1 MTGAHRYGRPGRAGN
16 RHLSLFRDMPAYNP
30 VSLSSCLA
38 VQLNTVPKGVAQID
52 IATGV
57 ECFAPEQAPS
67 AGDSRLKVQRSAAAD
82 PSPSPE
88 FRHWQGC
95 ERAAVGGGGAGAGGR
110 DGRGR
115 SGKPLE
121 RDAASA
127 TTLAC
132 ACPVIRHASLLG
144 HTVAAIACTDACCSC
159 ESRSFLAATA
169 PYSSC
174 LDLTQVLPSQ
184 TFHHHDLH
192 GEAPDAARPGLP
204 HTRPL
209 RTRYLPVI
217 PTLPCR

>member
-16 RHLSLFRDMPAYNP
+16 RHLSLFGDMPAYNP

-95 ERAAVGGGGAGAGGR
+95 ERAAVGGGGR
-110 DGRGR
+110 RWRGRGR
-115 SGKPLE
+115 EG
-121 RDAASA
+121 
-127 TTLAC
+127 
-132 ACPVIRHASLLG
+132 
-144 HTVAAIACTDACCSC
+144 
-159 ESRSFLAATA
+159 
-169 PYSSC
+169 
-174 LDLTQVLPSQ
+174 
-184 TFHHHDLH
+184 
-192 GEAPDAARPGLP
+192 
-204 HTRPL
+204 
-209 RTRYLPVI
+209 RTRAERKTPRARCSQRNEARLC
-217 PTLPCR
+217 LPCNQACFFAWSYCRRHCMHRCLLLVRESKLPCCYCTVFFLPRLDSGSTQPDLSSP

>member
-1 MTGAHRYGRPGRAGN
+1 MLRARTSPLSWRFAAQGSAFRCRRPLPLPRIPPLAGMRA
-16 RHLSLFRDMPAYNP
+16 
-30 VSLSSCLA
+30 
-38 VQLNTVPKGVAQID
+38 
-52 IATGV
+52 
-57 ECFAPEQAPS
+57 
-67 AGDSRLKVQRSAAAD
+67 
-82 PSPSPE
+82 
-88 FRHWQGC
+88 
-95 ERAAVGGGGAGAGGR
+95 GGAGAGGR

-127 TTLAC
+127 TRLAC

-209 RTRYLPVI
+209 RTRYLPII